1 MSVAGLVAVSL
12 PGSLP
17 VHDCPAQP
25 QIPLFIR
32 LFINIYK
39 DNKVYGNESNKK
51 LKENAGNENKGHG
64 FV

>member
-17 VHDCPAQP
+17 EHDCPVQP

-32 LFINIYK
+32 IYINIYK
-39 DNKVYGNESNKK
+39 ENIVYGNESNKE
-51 LKENAGNENKGHG
+51 LKENAGNKNKGHG